1 VKQPSYRKTIY
12 ALAAF
17 CALAPLGVRAQV
29 QQYTIW
35 TIAGTGTNGYAGD
48 AGPALQANFS
58 NPCKLAIDP
67 SGNIYIADLSNNRIR
82 KISGANI
89 NTIAGNGTAGY
100 TGDGKPAT
108 QANIS
113 QPCGVA
119 VDASG
124 NVYFSQTDATNSAV
138 RKAPASGNIS
148 TVTGTSVGAGFGGDG
163 GPATSGRVAGP
174 QALALDGAGNL
185 YIADTLNNRIRQVT
199 TGSNIYT
206 VVGSG
211 VAQFSGDQ
219 GSPINASINGPQGIA
234 FDSAGAMY
242 IADTGNHRIRK
253 VSAGVITTIAGTGVA
268 GFSGD
273 GGPAVNA
280 QLNYPK
286 DVAVDAAGDVFIVD
300 SYNFRIRMI
309 TPDGNIQTIA
319 GSGRS
324 GYSGDG
330 GPAKSGRLS
339 FPQGIVVASNGSIYI
354 SDTQNNVIRW
364 LAPNGTTFVTPP
376 TINSVVS
383 ASGCGGYTSMAPGAW
398 IEVHGSSLAADTRTW
413 AASDFNGDNAPTA
426 LDGTQVSIAGQ
437 NAVVL
442 YISATQ
448 VNAQV
453 PLNVSPGQQQI
464 TVTAPN
470 GPSVPFTITV
480 NAAQPGL
487 CQGAQVGNNLY
498 AAGVVNNTS
507 TYVLPASANV
517 AGVTFR
523 PAHPGEIISFFGN
536 GFGAV
541 IPSPD
546 QGQLVRQ
553 TNQLATPL
561 QVFFGQTQA
570 TVQYAGLAPGFLG
583 LYQFNVIVPNIPDS
597 DAVPVTFALGNFAGA
612 PTLYTAVRQQ

>member
-1 VKQPSYRKTIY
+1 VKQSSYRKTVY

-29 QQYTIW
+29 QQYTIF

-48 AGPALQANFS
+48 GGPALQANFS

-67 SGNIYIADLSNNRIR
+67 SGNIYIADLSNSRIR

-89 NTIAGNGTAGY
+89 STIAGNGTAGY

-113 QPCGVA
+113 QPCGLA

-124 NVYFSQTDATNSAV
+124 NVYFSQTDAINSAV

-148 TVTGTSVGAGFGGDG
+148 TVTGISTGAGFGGDG
-163 GPATSGRVAGP
+163 GPATSGQVNGP
-174 QALALDGAGNL
+174 QALALDRAGNL
-185 YIADTLNNRIRQVT
+185 FIADTLNNRVRQVT
-199 TGSNIYT
+199 TAGNIYT
-206 VVGSG
+206 IVGNG

-234 FDSAGAMY
+234 FDSAGNMY

-286 DVAVDAAGDVFIVD
+286 DVALDAAGDVFIVD
-300 SYNFRIRMI
+300 SYNFRIRMV

-324 GYSGDG
+324 GYTGDG
-330 GPAKSGRLS
+330 GPAKSARLS
-339 FPQGIVVASNGSIYI
+339 FPQGITVASNGSVYL

-376 TINSVVS
+376 TISSVVS
-383 ASGCGGYTSMAPGAW
+383 ASGCGGYSSVAPGAW
-398 IEVHGSSLAADTRTW
+398 IEVHGSSLAAGTRTW
-413 AASDFNGDNAPTA
+413 AASDFSGNSAPIS

-437 NAVVL
+437 NAVIL
-442 YISATQ
+442 YISGTQ

-453 PLNVSPGQQQI
+453 PLNVSPGPQQI

-470 GPSVPFTITV
+470 GTSLPYTITV

-487 CQGAQVGNNLY
+487 CQGAQVGNNQY
-498 AAGVVNNTS
+498 AAAVVNSTN
-507 TYVLPASANV
+507 TYVLPSSANV
-517 AGVTFR
+517 AGVSFR
-523 PAHPGEIISFFGN
+523 PAHPGEIMSFFGN

-541 IPSPD
+541 IPSPN
-546 QGQLVRQ
+546 QGQVVQ
-553 TNQLATPL
+553 QMNQLATPL
-561 QVFFGQTQA
+561 QIFFGQTQA

-583 LYQFNVIVPNIPDS
+583 LYQFNVVVPNIPDS
-597 DAVPVTFALGNFAGA
+597 DSVPVTFALGNFAGA
-612 PTLYTAVRQQ
+612 PTLYTAVKQ